1 MTNKEVQD
9 LFTHHPY
16 SEAKQM
22 LIDECKRNGHEL
34 MGHESVFEL
43 RALATQSAS
52 ATTSLATSAA
62 GNFVMTGEK
71 PDAEATKDPHMAGTA
86 IVSAEPTQNEPEPSQ
101 GEPTGEPTAEPQTL
115 DPSLDDDKQTGEPT
129 QGQLDLSKLDGT
141 KPEEPKPQGNEPPK
155 PEPEPQPEPQKRRRR
170 KAAEPEPAAQ
180 TPDDKEKEAAKK
192 IEEAKQLMK
201 EAEEER
207 ERQRKLAQAQQEKQG
222 KHHLTDEVVKRL
234 KCLHKAFLVGPA
246 GTGKSTLALCAC
258 KELFNIEGTLQ
269 DVAKSDKF
277 AQISFSPDTIT
288 ADMLGFTDVNGVFHE
303 TDIVRVFRDGGVIL
317 FDEMDDADASLL
329 VKLNTM
335 LANGVIPTPN
345 GMVVQNPN
353 TYIIGTANTYGTG
366 GDSMYVGRSR
376 LDAAT
381 LDRWKLATI
390 MVDYDKK
397 LEEAM
402 CDGLNDIQR
411 YELLSMRTIIR
422 NSIEYNKW
430 KQICSTRFV
439 TDGVKMLKAGY
450 SSVQILNTFLL
461 SWNEQNAKALKT
473 SVKDAWKNGQCK
485 E

>member
-1 MTNKEVQD
+1 MTNKEVQN
-9 LFTHHPY
+9 LFTSHPFA
-16 SEAKQM
+16 EAKQL
-22 LIDECKRNGHEL
+22 LIEECQRNGCEL
-34 MGHESVFEL
+34 MGHETIFEL
-43 RALATQSAS
+43 RALATQGGAS
-52 ATTSLATSAA
+52 SMHGGVTVGATASGS
-62 GNFVMTGEK
+62 GEPD
-71 PDAEATKDPHMAGTA
+71 PDANASSAGVETTA
-86 IVSAEPTQNEPEPSQ
+86 NGGANAEPQGEPSSGEPSAEPNAEPVSQDEPSEPNGEGKDAAKCQ
-101 GEPTGEPTAEPQTL
+101 GEL
-115 DPSLDDDKQTGEPT
+115 N
-129 QGQLDLSKLDGT
+129 LDGAKPLPPEEP
-141 KPEEPKPQGNEPPK
+141 KPEEPKPEQK
-155 PEPEPQPEPQKRRRR
+155 KRTRKSKSAPEPV
-170 KAAEPEPAAQ
+170 Q

-222 KHHLTDEVVKRL
+222 KHYMTDEVVKRL

-258 KELFNIEGTLQ
+258 KELFGIEGTLQ

-303 TDIVRVFRDGGVIL
+303 TDIVRVFREGGLIL

-345 GMVVQNPN
+345 GMVTQNPN
-353 TYIIGTANTYGTG
+353 TYIVGTANTYGTG

-397 LEEAM
+397 LEDSM
-402 CDGLNDIQR
+402 CYGLDEKQKR
-411 YELLSMRTIIR
+411 ELLTMRTVIR

-439 TDGVKMLKAGY
+439 SDGVKMMAAGY
-450 SSVQILNTFLL
+450 SSMQVLNTFLL
-461 SWNEQNAKALKT
+461 SWSEREAKLIKT
-473 SVKDAWKNGQCK
+473 GVKDAWTKDLVNV
-485 E
+485 

>member
-1 MTNKEVQD
+1 MTNQEVQN
-9 LFTHHPY
+9 LFTSHPFA
-16 SEAKQM
+16 EAKRL
-22 LIDECKRNGHEL
+22 LIEECERNGHEL
-34 MGHESVFEL
+34 MGHETIFEL
-43 RALATQSAS
+43 RALATQGGSSFMRGGVTTGTVATSGSGEPDPEASEGCKGFAPTAS
-52 ATTSLATSAA
+52 AGGEPSSGESGAE
-62 GNFVMTGEK
+62 GN
-71 PDAEATKDPHMAGTA
+71 
-86 IVSAEPTQNEPEPSQ
+86 AEPSSQ
-101 GEPTGEPTAEPQTL
+101 GEHKDPNGCSENAVERQQEELNFGKEKSDNPDGEGNANEP
-115 DPSLDDDKQTGEPT
+115 
-129 QGQLDLSKLDGT
+129 
-141 KPEEPKPQGNEPPK
+141 KPEEGK
-155 PEPEPQPEPQKRRRR
+155 PEETVPQKRPR
-170 KAAEPEPAAQ
+170 KRKQVPESTAQ

-222 KHHLTDEVVKRL
+222 KHHMTDEVVKRL

-246 GTGKSTLALCAC
+246 GTGKSTLAMCAC
-258 KELFNIEGTLQ
+258 KELFGIEGTLQ

-345 GMVVQNPN
+345 GMVVQNEN

-397 LEEAM
+397 LEDSM
-402 CDGLNDIQR
+402 CEGLDDKQKR
-411 YELLSMRTIIR
+411 ELLTMRTVIR
-422 NSIEYNKW
+422 DSIECNKW

-439 TDGVKMLKAGY
+439 TDGVKMARAGY
-450 SSVQILNTFLL
+450 SSMQILNTFLL
-461 SWNEQNAKALKT
+461 SWSEQNAKSIKT
-473 SVKDAWKNGQCK
+473 AVKDAWINGLVNQ
-485 E
+485 